1 MAPSVIQTPPD
12 RLTTT
17 TARPTDALA
26 HALRVAVLAERVLQ
40 VSTDDARAS
49 LDRLPRWQRTEF
61 ETAAAVALAVVDV
74 ERQAPAIYAAAHGLV
89 DLGSQTP
96 LQRRGLVQMVRQVVE
111 RYTQTLG
118 GHHTR
123 VVAQLEPL
131 IALDAA
137 AGDTDH
143 FEGA

>member
-1 MAPSVIQTPPD
+1 MAPSVTQTAPD

-17 TARPTDALA
+17 AHPTDALA

-49 LDRLPRWQRTEF
+49 LDRLPRWQRTEY
-61 ETAAAVALAVVDV
+61 ETAAAVALAVIDV
-74 ERQAPAIYAAAHGLV
+74 ERQAPALYAAAHGLV

-96 LQRRGLVQMVRQVVE
+96 VQRRGLVQMVRQVVE

-131 IALDAA
+131 IALDAMA
-137 AGDTDH
+137 DTDH
-143 FEGA
+143 FEAGA